1 MQAQN
6 KVEQTTN
13 REALWIGENKTNA
26 FYFRWKVTTCILHK
40 ITLYICES
48 AYDCIND
55 SLLINATFH
64 FLP

>member
-26 FYFRWKVTTCILHK
+26 FYFRWKVTTSVYFTRSHCTYVNEH
-40 ITLYICES
+40 TT
-48 AYDCIND
+48 A
-55 SLLINATFH
+55 
-64 FLP
+64 